1 MKLFK
6 KAKEKS
12 AQSTSKPDSK
22 VVKNSD
28 SKEYAYNSRPFLKS
42 LLTLRFSDISLSN
55 RMYLSFGVILL
66 IFLIAIISSL
76 NIINKSTN
84 ESSLFLDKVDKAYQ
98 DVSRLRS
105 EIGKFELITGDYL
118 ISKSP
123 ENIEKILGMDIKNIE
138 KVPDRL
144 KKIIDGLDRDS
155 LKLLKG
161 SLTSVHLPKIKEYLD
176 NYVLSIGQI
185 QGKLKQNQDVSRDI
199 GNATAKFIF
208 PLIHEFNNVEKNLLH
223 YVILDTKNNADVV
236 SRTKYELIGSFVI
249 ASIAAILIVFLLN
262 RSFNTEIRR
271 LWQSLVQLAKGN
283 MQRKNVIK
291 HFNEIGN
298 IENMVDKVADT
309 MNTTVFKL
317 RNDFKTMHSM
327 MDQSTVQ
334 IEDIQSGSEIQSSKA
349 NDVAEATTVLE
360 SSIQKVTEFAKQT
373 LDEVKS
379 AEEASDTCRVTMQDN
394 ITTTHALADR
404 LRDTSVSIMHVND
417 MGDQIREIV
426 KTIADIADQ
435 TNLLALN
442 ATIEAAR
449 SGTYGRGFAVVAD
462 EIRELAFRTAKSTK
476 EVAATIEK
484 LSGAVDNSVKVMA
497 SCEDEMEK
505 SVRQSSR
512 ANSSIEEIMGII
524 ATISDMS
531 EEIVN
536 SCQEQQARTSDVNQS
551 IVNINTLQQNNINT
565 IQSIKQSV
573 DDISK
578 LASTQYSDL
587 QFFKLKE

>member
-1 MKLFK
+1 
-6 KAKEKS
+6 
-12 AQSTSKPDSK
+12 
-22 VVKNSD
+22 
-28 SKEYAYNSRPFLKS
+28 
-42 LLTLRFSDISLSN
+42 
-55 RMYLSFGVILL
+55 
-66 IFLIAIISSL
+66 
-76 NIINKSTN
+76 
-84 ESSLFLDKVDKAYQ
+84 
-98 DVSRLRS
+98 
-105 EIGKFELITGDYL
+105 
-118 ISKSP
+118 
-123 ENIEKILGMDIKNIE
+123 
-138 KVPDRL
+138 
-144 KKIIDGLDRDS
+144 
-155 LKLLKG
+155 
-161 SLTSVHLPKIKEYLD
+161 
-176 NYVLSIGQI
+176 
-185 QGKLKQNQDVSRDI
+185 
-199 GNATAKFIF
+199 
-208 PLIHEFNNVEKNLLH
+208 
-223 YVILDTKNNADVV
+223 
-236 SRTKYELIGSFVI
+236 
-249 ASIAAILIVFLLN
+249 
-262 RSFNTEIRR
+262 
-271 LWQSLVQLAKGN
+271 
-283 MQRKNVIK
+283 
-291 HFNEIGN
+291 
-298 IENMVDKVADT
+298 
-309 MNTTVFKL
+309 
-317 RNDFKTMHSM
+317 
-327 MDQSTVQ
+327 
-334 IEDIQSGSEIQSSKA
+334 
-349 NDVAEATTVLE
+349 
-360 SSIQKVTEFAKQT
+360 
-373 LDEVKS
+373 
-379 AEEASDTCRVTMQDN
+379 MQDN